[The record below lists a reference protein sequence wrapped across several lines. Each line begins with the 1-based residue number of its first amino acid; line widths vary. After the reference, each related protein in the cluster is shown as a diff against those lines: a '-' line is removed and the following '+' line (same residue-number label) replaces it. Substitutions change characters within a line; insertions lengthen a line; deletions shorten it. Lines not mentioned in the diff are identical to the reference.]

1 MSGHLNQEEMILSYY
16 GEASRGAHFEE
27 CQQCRAEYSR
37 LAEVLDSVCTVP
49 VPARPDNYGAEVWRR
64 IEPLLDREPSRPV
77 DIRAGW
83 RRLAVPA
90 AIAAML
96 VIAFQLGR
104 YMPANQPTAEVA
116 TMEQEGSE
124 RVLDTALGAHLE
136 RSRMMLVD
144 LVNSPDQARTN
155 IAPERLVAE
164 DLLESNRLYRQS
176 AAQVGAR
183 GLEDTLDDLERIL
196 LEISHSPE
204 TVPADTIESLRK
216 RIESLE
222 LLFRVRILESKIRG
236 RRESAALPESSL

>member
-1 MSGHLNQEEMILSYY
+1 
-16 GEASRGAHFEE
+16 
-27 CQQCRAEYSR
+27 
-37 LAEVLDSVCTVP
+37 
-49 VPARPDNYGAEVWRR
+49 
-64 IEPLLDREPSRPV
+64 
-77 DIRAGW
+77 
-83 RRLAVPA
+83 
-90 AIAAML
+90 
-96 VIAFQLGR
+96 
-104 YMPANQPTAEVA
+104 
-116 TMEQEGSE
+116 MEQEGSE

-155 IAPERLVAE
+155 IATERLVAE

-176 AAQVGAR
+176 AAQVGAP

-222 LLFRVRILESKIRG
+222 LLFRVRILESQIRG

>member
-1 MSGHLNQEEMILSYY
+1 MNGHFTQEELISIYY
-16 GEASRGAHFEE
+16 GEASPGAHFDE
-27 CQQCRAEYSR
+27 CDQCRAEYSR
-37 LAEVLDSVCTVP
+37 LAEVLDSVRSVP
-49 VPARPDNYGAEVWRR
+49 TPARPDDYGAEVWRR
-64 IEPLLDREPSRPV
+64 IEPRLDREPSRPI
-77 DIRAGW
+77 DIRSGW
-83 RRLAVPA
+83 RRFAVPA

-104 YMPANQPTAEVA
+104 YMPANQPVAEVA
-116 TMEQEGSE
+116 VAEQRGSA
-124 RVLDTALGAHLE
+124 RVLDTALGSHLE

-176 AAQVGAR
+176 AAQVRAP
-183 GLEDTLDDLERIL
+183 GLEETLDDLERIL

-204 TVPADTIESLRK
+204 TVPAETIESLRK

-222 LLFRVRILESKIRG
+222 LLFRVRILESQIRG